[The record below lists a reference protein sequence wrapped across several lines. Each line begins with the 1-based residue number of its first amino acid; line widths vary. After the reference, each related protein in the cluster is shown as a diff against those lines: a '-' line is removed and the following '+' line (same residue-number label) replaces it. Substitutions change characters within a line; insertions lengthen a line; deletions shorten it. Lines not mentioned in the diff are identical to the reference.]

1 MELSLYAATLAIGAL
16 ILIATLLIGRHR
28 KDRTVP
34 ALAVMES
41 GMLLFVAQPFV
52 EILGGGRSPMG
63 VTLGMGGLV
72 AFCAGGPAFSAAFY
86 GKPLRR
92 TGAVLRITV
101 IAAALVAFVL
111 AIIRGETPRL
121 LASLTLYCS
130 LCWMELE
137 GLVAVLGMPRGKR
150 RSFRAGIVAG
160 TAAFLPFFVIDS
172 AYGGGMFA
180 LPAFCIATS
189 LVALVAVA
197 RKVSGP
203 FGAEATE
210 SKSIAERFGLSPR
223 EAEVAALLADGLSNA
238 RIGER
243 LFISTKTVETHVTN
257 IYRKAGV
264 DGRFAFL
271 AKAGTAQ

>member
-1 MELSLYAATLAIGAL
+1 
-16 ILIATLLIGRHR
+16 
-28 KDRTVP
+28 
-34 ALAVMES
+34 
-41 GMLLFVAQPFV
+41 
-52 EILGGGRSPMG
+52 
-63 VTLGMGGLV
+63 
-72 AFCAGGPAFSAAFY
+72 
-86 GKPLRR
+86 
-92 TGAVLRITV
+92 
-101 IAAALVAFVL
+101 
-111 AIIRGETPRL
+111 
-121 LASLTLYCS
+121 
-130 LCWMELE
+130 
-137 GLVAVLGMPRGKR
+137 
-150 RSFRAGIVAG
+150 
-160 TAAFLPFFVIDS
+160 VIDS

-223 EAEVAALLADGLSNA
+223 EAEVAALLAEGLSNA
-238 RIGER
+238 SIGEK